1 MSFSIQV
8 IDLEITPSKR
18 PPIVYAA
25 QGEAAGRLIRL
36 QLIDRGEDFIIPTNA
51 KITLFGTRSDGKK
64 FELCSDESAD
74 VSFEENIVSFSLTPA
89 MTKAAGNA
97 LCGVIIEDNE
107 ETVGTLNFIL
117 KVQQRP

>member
-25 QGEAAGRLIRL
+25 QGEASGRLIRL

-51 KITLFGTRSDGKK
+51 KITLCGTRADGKK
-64 FELCSDESAD
+64 FELCSDESNA
-74 VSFEENIVSFSLTPA
+74 VSFEENVVSFSVTSV
-89 MTKAAGNA
+89 MTKVAGSV
-97 LCGVIIEDNE
+97 LCGIVIEDSE